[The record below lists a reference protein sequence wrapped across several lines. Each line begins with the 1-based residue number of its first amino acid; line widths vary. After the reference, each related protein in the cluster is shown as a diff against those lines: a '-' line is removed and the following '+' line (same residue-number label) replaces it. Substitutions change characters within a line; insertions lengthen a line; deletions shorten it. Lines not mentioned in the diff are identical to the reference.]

1 MNEHYE
7 WVHKHALWVEQ
18 YRPKTFDDYI
28 FHDDSHRRAF
38 LSMVADK
45 TIPHLLLSG
54 VQGSGKTTLSKILV
68 TALDIDPTDV
78 LIINASDENS
88 VDTIRE
94 KIKGFITTFAMG
106 SFKVIQLEEADY
118 ITPQGQ
124 GILRMMMEEYSDNA
138 RFILTCNYE
147 NKIIPPIKSRCQQFR
162 FKAPDRDDVTEYA
175 ASVLIGEKVKFD
187 INLLDLYVSAGYPD
201 IRKIVNMLQQNS
213 VDGKLEAIAAERE
226 AEDYKFKLLEL
237 IERSKWQDA
246 RVLACANVP
255 AEEWED
261 VYRFLYD
268 NLHKSPSYEDPNK
281 WEAGIVII
289 AEHLYKHTSVAD
301 PEINAAAM
309 FIRLSQ

>member
-1 MNEHYE
+1 MNEK
-7 WVHKHALWVEQ
+7 HKLWVEK
-18 YRPKTFDDYI
+18 YRPATLDDYI
-28 FHDDSHRRAF
+28 FHDETHENAFRRF
-38 LSMVADK
+38 VAEG

-54 VQGSGKTTLSKILV
+54 VQGSGKTTISKILV

-78 LIINASDENS
+78 LVLNASDENS
-88 VDTIRE
+88 VDVIRE
-94 KIKGFITTFAMG
+94 KIKAFVTTFAMG
-106 SFKVIQLEEADY
+106 EFKIIQLEEADY

-124 GILRMMMEEYSDNA
+124 GILRMIMEEYADNA

-175 ASVLIGEKVKFD
+175 ANVLIGEHIKFD
-187 INLLDLYVSAGYPD
+187 LNLLDLYVSAGYPD
-201 IRKIVNMLQQNS
+201 VRKVVNMLQQNTG
-213 VDGKLEAIAAERE
+213 DGVLLAVAAERE

-237 IERSKWQDA
+237 IERDKWQEA
-246 RVLACANVP
+246 RALACENVP

-268 NLHKSPSYEDPNK
+268 NLHKAPRYEERAK
-281 WEAGIVII
+281 WEEGIVII
-289 AEHLYKHTSVAD
+289 AEHLYKHTAVAD

-309 FIRLSQ
+309 FIRLAQ

>member
-1 MNEHYE
+1 MEKYVNDK
-7 WVHKHALWVEQ
+7 HKLWVEQ
-18 YRPKTFDDYI
+18 HRPQTLNDYI
-28 FHDDSHRRAF
+28 FHDETHERAF
-38 LSMVADK
+38 RGFITNN

-54 VQGSGKTTLSKILV
+54 VQGSGKTTLSKVLITELG
-68 TALDIDPTDV
+68 IDDTDV
-78 LIINASDENS
+78 LTINASDENS

-94 KIKGFITTFAMG
+94 KIKAFVTTFAMG
-106 SFKVIQLEEADY
+106 DFKVIQLEEADY

-124 GILRMMMEEYSDNA
+124 GILRMIMEEYSDNA

-175 ASVLIGEKVKFD
+175 AEVLISEHVKFD
-187 INLLDLYVSAGYPD
+187 LNLLDLYVSAGYPD
-201 IRKIVNMLQQNS
+201 IRKVVNMLQQNV
-213 VDGKLEAIAAERE
+213 VDGELHAIAAERE

-237 IERSKWQDA
+237 IERDKWQDA
-246 RVLACANVP
+246 RQLACANVP

-268 NLHKSPSYEDPNK
+268 NIHKSPRYEQRDK
-281 WEAGIVII
+281 WEAAIVII